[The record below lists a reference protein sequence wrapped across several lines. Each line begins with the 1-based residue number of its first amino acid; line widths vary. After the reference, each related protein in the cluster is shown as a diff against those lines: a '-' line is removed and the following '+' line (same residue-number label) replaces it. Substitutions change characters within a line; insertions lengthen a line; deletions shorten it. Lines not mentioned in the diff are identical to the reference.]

1 VTPRDRKQRC
11 PTWLDGPRAPA
22 WDPLESPA
30 VRSRV
35 GTRRRGSRSP
45 DATTVS
51 TREGTPVT
59 SGASAADSVRRESA
73 WHRAGPPGGSDPVEH
88 PASRPWFARDG
99 ADAGPPRRTS
109 FRAKRRTPWGTDR
122 VDGPSGRPSREPS
135 RRASLPTPKPQER
148 DRMKH
153 AGRLWRGATRQGRVK
168 RRRRTE
174 ASVGARDEEP
184 GPFGTCTAVLLLGRG
199 QRAVIRLPAPVA
211 PNLGSMRAARGAG
224 GRPEHDHPRSGKA
237 WGPTVAER
245 RRAPRGVTELRRQK
259 TSHRTGCLVDQGR
272 SPRASPAPHPR
283 VRNRT
288 GSPPARWTGP
298 RSRKPRE
305 HRPRDGRD
313 LGPGSRVSTA
323 RETDGISVPLET

>member
-1 VTPRDRKQRC
+1 
-11 PTWLDGPRAPA
+11 
-22 WDPLESPA
+22 
-30 VRSRV
+30 
-35 GTRRRGSRSP
+35 
-45 DATTVS
+45 
-51 TREGTPVT
+51 
-59 SGASAADSVRRESA
+59 
-73 WHRAGPPGGSDPVEH
+73 
-88 PASRPWFARDG
+88 
-99 ADAGPPRRTS
+99 
-109 FRAKRRTPWGTDR
+109 
-122 VDGPSGRPSREPS
+122 
-135 RRASLPTPKPQER
+135 
-148 DRMKH
+148 MKH
-153 AGRLWRGATRQGRVK
+153 AGRLWRGASRQGRVK

-237 WGPTVAER
+237 WGPTAAER

-259 TSHRTGCLVDQGR
+259 TSHRTGCLVTQGR

-313 LGPGSRVSTA
+313 LGPARTVSTRRSALIHVPGGRTTVLRCTAA
-323 RETDGISVPLET
+323 RQPFIREWSPSGSPNRPLRQPTRRLSGSGRGCAPTGCPAAGEPPSGGRLDGRGVLDRTPAHGTGSGK